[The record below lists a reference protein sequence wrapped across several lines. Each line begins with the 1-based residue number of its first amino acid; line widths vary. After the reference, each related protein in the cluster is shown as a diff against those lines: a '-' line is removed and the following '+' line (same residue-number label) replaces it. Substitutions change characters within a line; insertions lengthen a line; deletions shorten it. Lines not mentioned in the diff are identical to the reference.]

1 MSVLM
6 GCNRF
11 FIYASF
17 IVFPILFSIHAEEK
31 EQSRNEIIAHLGE
44 IPGLINADGSG
55 PFVDLVRR
63 IDAIDPNVNIIIHVY
78 PLHRAIY
85 GVVNGQADFALPAV
99 RVDDPD
105 DKLAY
110 RFSSRS
116 FGLVASVL
124 YTNKDKPFS
133 VDQLWANPNH
143 YIIEAFPDDMPFPVM
158 RSNSINTSL
167 LKLSSGRIDG
177 FVWAQEEAD
186 IALRS
191 LNLTNIYRQHFY
203 DHEDVFIIPKGP
215 KGDWI
220 DDYLTRMIDKLKES
234 GELEAIYKAIHLP
247 YDDWQF

>member
-1 MSVLM
+1 MRFLIFF
-6 GCNRF
+6 NRF
-11 FIYASF
+11 FIYLLLVF
-17 IVFPILFSIHAEEK
+17 ISVLSSSNATEK
-31 EQSRNEIIAHLGE
+31 EYDKNEIIAHLGE
-44 IPGLINADGSG
+44 IPGLINADGTG

-133 VDQLWANPNH
+133 VGQLWAKPNH